1 MQSRDMRKNKE
12 ISLACFLLI
21 LGIAVSLISGMII
34 IQSDRARLYY
44 VMDESFDTIKSR
56 IVRWNNY
63 EVGDRTKSEV
73 RLLDKAKEL
82 SRCLKREEASD
93 ALLEQYAYEQRLD
106 GILVTDAD
114 NVPTYGWGEIDES
127 VWDEFLNN
135 DVSYDASH
143 YPENSYATRMDIGG
157 SQYDFAIVSRQD
169 QAGCVAVLS
178 EKREIF
184 AKDEISIQTLLDDF
198 IFELKGTAVIASG
211 DEIISTNDEELK
223 GKCLQDWLK
232 MSAEDFGELNQTSN
246 LIRLTINGRHLCGDV
261 RRVEGYDIYIFFPEV
276 KVYSTFIMTESFG
289 IILYV
294 LACILFLFLRYKQE
308 EKNREKSA
316 EQLRTISSISRV
328 YSFVLLIDLGTDS
341 WKVLK
346 SADKMESAL
355 SQGSDVK
362 YMLKRYAEHV
372 LTEAYQED
380 FLRFS
385 DMADMAARVAG
396 KTYVS
401 CVMEEKNAKWEQ
413 LFFVPQKYDEDGK
426 LQEVIFL
433 CRDVSTEKKKEIHYQ
448 NSLRRSVEHAERA
461 SVAKTD
467 FLRRMSHDIR
477 TPINGIKGMIEISR
491 YYAGDEEKQ
500 EECRQKIVSASSF
513 LLDLVNNVLDMNKLE
528 SGQVRLEQKPFDLLE
543 LFRETVSLVE
553 VQAVECQVD
562 FQVDVCKG
570 VHWNVLG
577 SPLHLRQ
584 ILQNIMSNAI
594 KYNREGGTV
603 HVSVEET
610 GSTRKMAIFV
620 FTCQDTGLGMSEEF
634 QKRAFEPFAQENASA
649 RTSYAGTGLGLP
661 IAKEL
666 TEKMG
671 GSIHFTSQQG
681 QGTTF
686 TIELHFKLAD
696 HVEDKE
702 DSEDQ
707 DICLD
712 GIHVL
717 LVEDNDLNM
726 EIAQFI
732 LENAGAAVTKAWN
745 GQEAVDCFLQSEGGT
760 YDIILMD
767 IMMPVMDGLDAA
779 RCIRSLDR
787 SDAKSVPIFAI
798 TANAFSDDKE
808 RSYKAGM
815 NEHISKPIIKKDLLR
830 IMKKYIPK

>member
-169 QAGCVAVLS
+169 QAGYVAVLS

-276 KVYSTFIMTESFG
+276 RVYSTFIMTESFG

-448 NSLRRSVEHAERA
+448 NSLRRSVEHAERL
-461 SVAKTD
+461 TD
-467 FLRRMSHDIR
+467 FKTCDIF
-477 TPINGIKGMIEISR
+477 
-491 YYAGDEEKQ
+491 
-500 EECRQKIVSASSF
+500 C
-513 LLDLVNNVLDMNKLE
+513 LE
-528 SGQVRLEQKPFDLLE
+528 R
-543 LFRETVSLVE
+543 
-553 VQAVECQVD
+553 
-562 FQVDVCKG
+562 
-570 VHWNVLG
+570 
-577 SPLHLRQ
+577 
-584 ILQNIMSNAI
+584 
-594 KYNREGGTV
+594 
-603 HVSVEET
+603 
-610 GSTRKMAIFV
+610 
-620 FTCQDTGLGMSEEF
+620 
-634 QKRAFEPFAQENASA
+634 
-649 RTSYAGTGLGLP
+649 
-661 IAKEL
+661 IA
-666 TEKMG
+666 
-671 GSIHFTSQQG
+671 
-681 QGTTF
+681 
-686 TIELHFKLAD
+686 
-696 HVEDKE
+696 
-702 DSEDQ
+702 
-707 DICLD
+707 
-712 GIHVL
+712 
-717 LVEDNDLNM
+717 
-726 EIAQFI
+726 
-732 LENAGAAVTKAWN
+732 
-745 GQEAVDCFLQSEGGT
+745 
-760 YDIILMD
+760 
-767 IMMPVMDGLDAA
+767 
-779 RCIRSLDR
+779 
-787 SDAKSVPIFAI
+787 
-798 TANAFSDDKE
+798 
-808 RSYKAGM
+808 
-815 NEHISKPIIKKDLLR
+815 
-830 IMKKYIPK
+830 